1 MIKMFGTY
9 DSDEEESFYNYA
21 IENGLAENT
30 SEAWDL
36 YQDYRGNP
44 NYYEAFNQSYHND
57 DEY

>member
-1 MIKMFGTY
+1 MFGTY

-36 YQDYRGNP
+36 YQDYRENP
-44 NYYEAFNQSYHND
+44 NCYEAFNQSYHND